1 MANRLSTIT
10 TRTGDDG
17 STGLGDGSRISKDH
31 ARINAI
37 GDVDELNS
45 CIGVLLAEPVPVEIR
60 RELIEIQHDLFDVG
74 GELSIPGFELLKNV
88 RIAALEAVLT
98 QWNEHLPRLA
108 EFVLPG
114 GCRASG
120 LAHVCRTVARRAERS
135 VVHLRAESTVRIE
148 IAQYLNRLSDLLFV
162 AARLLNRSP
171 ECGGPGGDVLWERG
185 RD

>member
-45 CIGVLLAEPVPVEIR
+45 CIGVLLAESLPPDIR
-60 RELIEIQHDLFDVG
+60 HELIEVQHDLFDLG
-74 GELSIPGFELLKNV
+74 GELSIPGYELLKTT
-88 RIAALEAVLT
+88 RIEALEGVLKR
-98 QWNEHLPRLA
+98 WNDQLPRLA

-120 LAHVCRTVARRAERS
+120 LAHVCRTVARRAERT
-135 VVHLRAESTVRIE
+135 VVHLRAESPVRIE
-148 IAQYLNRLSDLLFV
+148 VTQYLNRLSDLLFV
-162 AARLLNRSP
+162 TARLLNRSP
-171 ECGGPGGDVLWERG
+171 ESGGPGGDVLWERK
-185 RD
+185 RS

>member
-17 STGLGDGSRISKDH
+17 STGLGDGSRVSKDH

-45 CIGVLLAEPVPVEIR
+45 CLGVLLAEPIPADIR
-60 RELIEIQHDLFDVG
+60 HELIEIQHDLFDLG
-74 GELSIPGFELLKNV
+74 GELSIPGFELLNNH
-88 RIAALEAVLT
+88 RIEALETVLAR
-98 QWNEHLPRLA
+98 WNSDLPRLA

-120 LAHVCRTVARRAERS
+120 LAHVCRTVARRAERT
-135 VVHLRAESTVRIE
+135 VVHLRATSPVRIE
-148 IAQYLNRLSDLLFV
+148 ITQYLNRLSDLLFV
-162 AARLLNRSP
+162 AARILNRRP
-171 ECGGPGGDVLWERG
+171 ECGGPGGDVLWERKRG
-185 RD
+185 